1 MFRGFQGKD
10 PSCLVLRLKSDGPVQ
25 VWRKKGISYTSKG
38 SPVFCG
44 KKPGTRLHPRRPTLL
59 NNRFYGDGTRTAF
72 SSLSNTQQNEQ
83 YSCRRAQP
91 DDFFFVGS
99 TSINSSYSAVHLC
112 SWATPC
118 TVLAQLFVQ
127 LSNGRDQ
134 RTGPPRSFPRCFSQ
148 IKFPNILVDTMQ
160 EEQKSMG
167 NHRSWSLA
175 EGQ

>member
-1 MFRGFQGKD
+1 MALFKYGGKRAFLIPQKGLLCSVGRSLAPD
-10 PSCLVLRLKSDGPVQ
+10 SGLKDQLCWTIDFTVIAQ
-25 VWRKKGISYTSKG
+25 E
-38 SPVFCG
+38 
-44 KKPGTRLHPRRPTLL
+44 
-59 NNRFYGDGTRTAF
+59 
-72 SSLSNTQQNEQ
+72 QQNEQ
-83 YSCRRAQP
+83 YSCHRAQP